1 MASHLKTFIRK
12 GKLGSV
18 FFHTDNMV
26 QLSYE
31 GTPCVY
37 KCGATLLLADPA
49 ILLSPHWW
57 ILTLHWLMDEKFP
70 SD

>member
-12 GKLGSV
+12 GKLV
-18 FFHTDNMV
+18 CFFHTDNIMV

-31 GTPCVY
+31 GTPRMY

-49 ILLSPHWW
+49 ILLCPHWW
-57 ILTLHWLMDEKFP
+57 ILILPWLMDENFP